1 MTSKQEYVKSL
12 VQDLKK
18 DHTEANVQKVAER
31 ILSTTID
38 NQPIT
43 EAALYNL
50 LDLVGNQI
58 GDLYMITEQGQNM
71 GRIKVMQR
79 VNEIIARANINTT
92 NSTNRPTTMQRMPRI
107 TGRK

>member
-18 DHTEANVQKVAER
+18 DHTEANVQRVSEK
-31 ILSTTID
+31 ILSTTIND
-38 NQPIT
+38 QPIT
-43 EAALYNL
+43 EAALY
-50 LDLVGNQI
+50 DLVDLVSNQI
-58 GDLYMITEQGQNM
+58 GDLYMVTEQGQNL

-79 VNEIIARANINTT
+79 VNEIIARASINTT
-92 NSTNRPTTMQRMPRI
+92 SSTNRQATMQRTPRI